1 MGREK
6 DPVRYKTGLWLTKD
20 NNLIRMHGNMTP
32 LSYKLTNYFLLKAT
46 KEGRLENLQV
56 TASEMVKVLGIK
68 DNNLMKVV
76 DAESKKIMKTI
87 IEIKSADSPGDW
99 ERITLIPHMKYEKGV
114 ATAKINPDL
123 LPYINGLT
131 GNFTRTDYEKLNSCS
146 SYPAMRLAEV
156 CNSWANTGYAYYT
169 VEEWRA
175 LLGATGHSYDVM
187 SQFRRRVLNP
197 AVKEVNERM
206 GFFLTPMEVKS
217 GRKTT
222 HIKMF
227 IEVKDKTNLE
237 GKEEIPRVVTYNP
250 IANFTPS
257 YDEPVVVEAPKK
269 KRGRP
274 KKNAIVKPKVDVSEL
289 NSLQL
294 DVVNRMVEH
303 FGYAENK
310 AIEAVKLN
318 GIIYCQQQMEIV
330 RKAIRSAELAGRE
343 IRSKAGYL
351 NEALKSGYA
360 QINESI
366 VRAKAA
372 EVEERKD
379 KALWDKQAKEFFH
392 GNDSDDGLDYEESH
406 VGSRGIVQFGNDK
419 ADDEYKAWVEKKR
432 AFRIMLFEEM
442 LGKDDVD
449 FDKMHKAMEDFDK
462 RYPCPTRKQDGNL
475 FHSEIN

>member
-1 MGREK
+1 MGSEK

-32 LSYKLTNYFLLKAT
+32 LSYKLTNYFLLKAI
-46 KEGRLENLQV
+46 KEERLDNLQV
-56 TASEMVKVLGIK
+56 TASEMIKVLGIK
-68 DNNLMKVV
+68 DNNLKKVV
-76 DAESKKIMKTI
+76 DAESDKIMKTI
-87 IEIKSADSPGDW
+87 IEIKSANSFGDW
-99 ERITLIPHMKYEKGV
+99 EKITLIPHMKYEKGV

-156 CNSWANTGYAYYT
+156 CNSWANTGIAYYA

-206 GFFLTPMEVKS
+206 GFLVTPVERKS
-217 GRKTT
+217 GRKST
-222 HIKMF
+222 HIKML
-227 IEVKDKTNLE
+227 IELKEKNSFE
-237 GKEEIPRVVTYNP
+237 EKEEIPKVVADNLVNNFA
-250 IANFTPS
+250 IA

-274 KKNAIVKPKVDVSEL
+274 KKKAIVKPTLDVSDL
-289 NSLQL
+289 STIQL
-294 DVVNRMVEH
+294 DVVRRMVEN
-303 FGYAENK
+303 FGYAEDK
-310 AIEAVKLN
+310 AIEAVRLN
-318 GIIYCQQQMEIV
+318 GVVYCQQQMEVV
-330 RKAIRSAELAGRE
+330 RKAIKSAELSGRE

-351 NEALKSGYA
+351 NDALKLGYA

-366 VRAKAA
+366 ARAKAA
-372 EVEERKD
+372 EDEESKD
-379 KALWDKQAKEFFH
+379 RSLWDKQAKAFFH
-392 GNDSDDGLDYEESH
+392 GKDSNEGIADEEANVSP
-406 VGSRGIVQFGNDK
+406 IDIEQFGCDK
-419 ADDEYKAWVEKKR
+419 DNDEYKEWEAKKKS
-432 AFRIMLFEEM
+432 FRMMLIDAMRESDNIDF
-442 LGKDDVD
+442 GKL
-449 FDKMHKAMEDFDK
+449 HQALEAFDK
-462 RYPCPTRKQDGNL
+462 RYPCPQKKEANL